1 MCRRCACVG
10 ACARRKSVGR
20 ARVQPCV
27 WDVCERAGLHARE
40 PGQLWFYSCIGRD
53 RGSSATIRFPYSFVC
68 VCVLRHGE
76 TRTSVLSSFCGVLVC
91 DLSTVQLWTVCSL
104 AENTNFTA
112 RHPSMNWRRGFFAFD
127 SWGRVVFVS
136 VYALGVYTS
145 ASGLWHFF
153 RLFKHLANLHE
164 RD

>member
-1 MCRRCACVG
+1 MRQAQECRPR
-10 ACARRKSVGR
+10 SR
-20 ARVQPCV
+20 AACV
-27 WDVCERAGLHARE
+27 WDVFERAGLHARE

-53 RGSSATIRFPYSFVC
+53 RGSSATIRFPHSC
-68 VCVLRHGE
+68 LCVLRHGYE
-76 TRTSVLSSFCGVLVC
+76 TRTSVLSSSCGVLVC